1 MKTGQ
6 IFTAAEAAPCA
17 HSAFYWTIADTV
29 VIAKRELKRISRNP
43 DDIVG
48 AIIVPIIFFVLFR
61 YVFGGAI
68 SIPGNDNYSNY
79 LVAGILVM
87 TVFFSSGTVGLGV
100 CSDLESGIIDRFIS
114 LPMTRSAVLNG
125 RVLASFIKSFFILL
139 FMLAFSLLLGFRPEG
154 TLVNYLAAIGLLMLS
169 CLAYIWFIALLA
181 LLVRTVESFGAIGP
195 LFMLLFVFFSSGLV
209 PTNTMPGWLR
219 IYAEHQPF
227 TLLIDAVRG
236 LVLNQVNTSAIW
248 QATAWFAILLI
259 VLVPLS
265 VWVYERR
272 AAR

>member
-1 MKTGQ
+1 MKNEQAFSTDND
-6 IFTAAEAAPCA
+6 APRVYP
-17 HSAFYWTIADTV
+17 AFYWTIADTL

-68 SIPGNDNYSNY
+68 SIPGYDYSNY
-79 LVAGILVM
+79 LVAGVLVM

-100 CSDLESGIIDRFIS
+100 CSDLESGIIDRFVS
-114 LPMTRSAVLNG
+114 LPMARSAVLNG

-139 FMLAFSLLLGFRPEG
+139 FMLAFSVLLGFRPAG
-154 TLVNYLAAIGLLMLS
+154 TVINYLIALGLLMLS
-169 CLAYIWFIALLA
+169 CLAYIWFIALFA
-181 LLVRTVESFGAIGP
+181 LLVRSVESFGAIGP

-209 PTNTMPGWLR
+209 PTSTMPGWLQ
-219 IYAEHQPF
+219 IYAKHQPF
-227 TLLIDAVRG
+227 SLLIDAVRG
-236 LVLNQVNTSAIW
+236 LVLNRPDTSAIW
-248 QATAWFAILLI
+248 QSTVWFVILILI
-259 VLVPLS
+259 LVPLS
-265 VWVYERR
+265 VWVYGRR